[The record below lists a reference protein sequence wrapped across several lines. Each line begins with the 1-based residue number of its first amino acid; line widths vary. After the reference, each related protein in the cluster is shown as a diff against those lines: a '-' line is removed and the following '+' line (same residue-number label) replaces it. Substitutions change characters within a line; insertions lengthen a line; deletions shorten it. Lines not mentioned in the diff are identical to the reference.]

1 MCSICASYVRVDC
14 CFSEVALERLIYVV
28 CICLYIVGLNTY
40 CVAFL
45 LLLLFV
51 CLFVCL
57 FVFFLCLVYLKLP
70 VSLDCPFLIATS
82 VFSSI

>member
-1 MCSICASYVRVDC
+1 MCSICAAYVRVDC
-14 CFSEVALERLIYVV
+14 CFSELTLERLIYVV
-28 CICLYIVGLNTY
+28 CICLYIVVFKTY

-57 FVFFLCLVYLKLP
+57 LLVYCVP
-70 VSLDCPFLIATS
+70 
-82 VFSSI
+82 